1 MTVIVNG
8 PLPSAPPPPPPPQL
22 NGRFEAFYH
31 SHFGV
36 LCIKLSLLCL
46 LAGKLPPG
54 PAGKRNF
61 WSVFA
66 GSAEQIKISQQVEKL
81 LQKDK
86 FLVYFMAMIY
96 FDEF

>member
-1 MTVIVNG
+1 MN
-8 PLPSAPPPPPPPQL
+8 LSSPPPPL
-22 NGRFEAFYH
+22 KVRFKAFFH
-31 SHFGV
+31 AHLGV

-46 LAGKLPPG
+46 LAGK
-54 PAGKRNF
+54 RNF
-61 WSVFA
+61 WSVYA

-81 LQKDK
+81 LQKGK